1 MLSNDVN
8 IVISGEAG
16 QGIDLVSNILM
27 RILKS
32 CNFNVFCSLEYMS
45 RIRGGCNAAFI
56 RVADCEIACPRSP
69 IDILIALDVKVLDY
83 FKTRISEDTILIFN
97 KKFDA
102 SSANC
107 KTKIELDFVALSKV
121 VNGVAL
127 DTIVSAGFVLGL
139 MGVGLENATKI
150 LQEIFTSEDDL
161 QKNIA
166 SIDIGYS
173 EGSDYSARHDIK
185 IEIQQDDSLE
195 DKILI
200 SGNDALGIGFIAGG
214 CNFISYYPMTPG
226 SALFTFIA
234 QEGEQFSIITDQ
246 AEDEIAAVN
255 MALGAWYAGA
265 RALVTTAG
273 GGFSLMGEGIS
284 LAGMIESPL
293 VMHVAQRP
301 GPATGLPTRTE
312 QGDLEL
318 VLYAGAGEFPKII
331 LAPTTPIDAFELG
344 QKAFDLA
351 DKFQVPVFILTDQYF
366 IDSKFISGVFD
377 CGKCINKYHFVKS
390 DENYKRYAVS
400 QSSHI
405 SPRAIPSYGS
415 GLVCVDSD
423 EHTEEGIIVED
434 PMIRKTMVDKRL
446 GKFDEISTEL
456 VPLEFIGSKDY
467 KTLVIG
473 WGSTYS
479 VIKEVI
485 SKLPDTAFLCLKQLY
500 PLHPDIKGYIIDSDE
515 LVIVENN
522 ATSQLSKLLKANFN
536 CGFRHKILKYDG
548 FPFTVEELLSKLEE
562 VINEDVQ

>member
-16 QGIDLVSNILM
+16 QGIDLVSSILM
-27 RILKS
+27 KVLKS

-56 RVADCEIACPRSP
+56 RVADYEIACPRSP

-83 FKTRISEDTILIFN
+83 FKARISEDTILIFN
-97 KKFDA
+97 KKIDT
-102 SSANC
+102 SNVNC
-107 KTKIELDFVALSKV
+107 KTKIELDFVVLSKV

-127 DTIVSAGFVLGL
+127 DTVVSAGFVLGL
-139 MGVGLENATKI
+139 MGVGLDNANKI

-161 QKNIA
+161 QKNIS
-166 SIDIGYS
+166 SIDVGYN
-173 EGSDYSARHDIK
+173 EGADYSTKHNLK
-185 IEIQQDDSLE
+185 IEIHPDDSIK

-214 CNFISYYPMTPG
+214 CNFVSYYPMTPG
-226 SALFTFIA
+226 SGLFTFIA
-234 QEGEQFSIITDQ
+234 QEAEQFSIVIDQ

-255 MALGAWYAGA
+255 MAIGAWYAGA
-265 RALVTTAG
+265 RGLVTTAG

-318 VLYAGAGEFPKII
+318 VLYAGAGESPRII
-331 LAPTTPIDAFELG
+331 LAPTTPKDAFELG

-366 IDSKFISGVFD
+366 IDSKFISEMFD
-377 CGKCINKYHFVKS
+377 CGKCITKYHFIKS
-390 DENYKRYAVS
+390 DESYKRYAVS
-400 QSSHI
+400 QDSHI
-405 SPRAIPSYGS
+405 SPRALPAYGS

-423 EHTEEGIIVED
+423 EHTEDGVITED
-434 PMIRKTMVDKRL
+434 PIVRKTMVDKRL

-456 VPLEFIGSKDY
+456 VPLEFVGSREY
-467 KTLVIG
+467 KTLVIA

-479 VIKEVI
+479 VIKEAI

-500 PLHPDIKGYIIDSDE
+500 PLHPDIKGYIIDSEE

-536 CGFRHKILKYDG
+536 CKFRYKILKYDG
-548 FPFTVEELLSKLEE
+548 FPFTVEELLSRLKE
-562 VINEDVQ
+562 VINEGVQ